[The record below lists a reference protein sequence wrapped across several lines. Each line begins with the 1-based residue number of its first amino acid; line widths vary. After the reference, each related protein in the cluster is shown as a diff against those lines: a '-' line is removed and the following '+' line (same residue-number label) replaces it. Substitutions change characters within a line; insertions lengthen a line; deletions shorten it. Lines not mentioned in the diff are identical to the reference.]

1 MHPDLRRPR
10 PLPGGRSAA
19 GLEATAM
26 RDHVTFREILA
37 KTADASSRRLVERA
51 RTASSVAKVATGLG
65 SKRRAYAVKHAALEH
80 GVERFRAEFALSGI
94 EEDGRLVRVRWRHEA
109 CLHLPVDGCG
119 ENSRQWLREERARI
133 SAEWRGMAKA
143 A

>member
-1 MHPDLRRPR
+1 
-10 PLPGGRSAA
+10 
-19 GLEATAM
+19 M

-51 RTASSVAKVATGLG
+51 RAASSVAKVATGLW
-65 SKRRAYAVKHAALEH
+65 SKRRAYAVKHAALEF
-80 GVERFRAEFALSGI
+80 GVERFRDEFALSGL
-94 EEDGRLVRVRWRHEA
+94 EEDGRLVRVKWRQEV
-109 CLHLPVDGCG
+109 CFHLPVAGCG

-133 SAEWRGMAKA
+133 STEWREIAKA